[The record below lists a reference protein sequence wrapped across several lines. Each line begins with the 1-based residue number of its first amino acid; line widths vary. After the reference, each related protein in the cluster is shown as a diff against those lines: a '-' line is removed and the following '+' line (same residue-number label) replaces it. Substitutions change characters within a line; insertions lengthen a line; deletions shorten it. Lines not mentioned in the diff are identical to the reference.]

1 MAYQKILVRM
11 LPLLLIVPGLA
22 LAGSDVGKVRQ
33 KVGSV
38 ARLKVNKDVWDSLK
52 VGSKIYQSDFIRT
65 GMEAILG
72 IQFTDG
78 STVSIGEN
86 AEVEM
91 SNLFESDG
99 KGAFRTKL
107 NIRKGFVDFDVK
119 KQIKES
125 TFQFKTGTATASIRG
140 TSGFVGGEDGA
151 FYASL
156 ATGKFDIQQKDDGPV
171 MPVVA
176 GETMFGTD
184 SLITLKLAS
193 SGKSGFATKVKK
205 VLQET
210 KGDVN
215 KMVQAVKNADAEYQ
229 KLAAQNNFTVKTAS
243 PVGVCNDGFTI
254 EGTYTANDSKASLVV
269 KLGDSY
275 TSDNLARM
283 TDGKSHPFTVKI
295 PVNDANRLWNETS
308 ATVLFKSAGVSDS
321 KTIEMNVNKTCS
333 AVNQQAPLIKFIA
346 YDSIACKMQAS
357 VENMQDDAGILALLV
372 DGSSVT
378 EEAITKNVLKQ
389 FKLNSG
395 VHSYGISVKDQAGNE
410 ASLEKK
416 LGCYPVK
423 RFNIEVFGK
432 PKEPL
437 NVPIPPKDY
446 PDNIVRTLQF
456 KIKSPEND
464 PVFLYKVTIK
474 RNGKIILQETLGQIQ
489 SLDYQVPLELT
500 RGGQNKF
507 DIEVIH
513 RSGFVAKA
521 KKIFEVQ

>member
-321 KTIEMNVNKTCS
+321 KTIEMNG
-333 AVNQQAPLIKFIA
+333 
-346 YDSIACKMQAS
+346 KMQAS

-432 PKEPL
+432 PKEQL

>member
-1 MAYQKILVRM
+1 MAKIKFIARM
-11 LPLLLIVPGLA
+11 LPLFLIFPGLV
-22 LAGSDVGKVRQ
+22 LAASDVGKVRQ
-33 KVGSV
+33 KVGSA
-38 ARLKVNKDVWDSLK
+38 ARLKVNKEQWDSLK

-65 GMEAILG
+65 GKEATLG

-78 STVSIGEN
+78 SSISIGEF

-99 KGAFRTKL
+99 KGAFRTRL
-107 NIRKGFVDFDVK
+107 NILKGFVDFDVK
-119 KQIKES
+119 KLIKES

-184 SLITLKLAS
+184 SLVTLKLAS
-193 SGKSGFATKVKK
+193 SGKTGFARRVVKIMK
-205 VLQET
+205 ET

-229 KLAAQNNFTVKTAS
+229 KVVAQNNFTLKTTS
-243 PVGVCNDGFTI
+243 PAAVCNEGLAI
-254 EGTYTANDSKASLVV
+254 EGTYMATDPKASLVV
-269 KLGDSY
+269 SLGNSY
-275 TSDNLARM
+275 TSDNLVRVA
-283 TDGKSHPFTVKI
+283 DGKSHSFSVKI
-295 PVNDANRLWNETS
+295 PVNDANHLWNETS
-308 ATVLFKSAGVSDS
+308 ATVSFKSGEVSDTKS
-321 KTIEMNVNKTCS
+321 VELNVNKTCA
-333 AVNQQAPLIKFIA
+333 AVNQQPPQVKFLS

-357 VENMQDDAGILALLV
+357 VEKMQDDAGILVMTV
-372 DGSSVT
+372 DGASVM
-378 EEAITKNVLKQ
+378 EEAITKNELKQ
-389 FKLNSG
+389 YKLTSG
-395 VHSYGISVKDQAGNE
+395 IHAYRVSVKDQANNE
-410 ASLEKK
+410 GFFDKK
-416 LGCYPVK
+416 LGCFPVK
-423 RFNIEVFGK
+423 RFNIDVYGPE
-432 PKEPL
+432 KEML
-437 NVPIPPKDY
+437 LVPVPPPGTADK
-446 PDNIVRTLQF
+446 IVRTLQF

-464 PVFLYKVTIK
+464 PLFLYKVTIK

-489 SLDYQVPLELT
+489 SLDYQVPQELT
-500 RGGQNKF
+500 RSGQNKF